1 MFYIGVS
8 RYFATGEGVTIYVA
22 TGSEESIR
30 KAIPEFFHHG
40 LSLLSPSDWLKA
52 AEGGCVDEYLQAD
65 AEAIK
70 VYLPMLWKQIE
81 EIAKGRACHLDFFMK
96 YHFNYA

>member
-1 MFYIGVS
+1 MFYVGVS

-30 KAIPEFFHHG
+30 EAIPEFFHRG

-52 AEGGCVDEYLQAD
+52 ADGDCVDENHQSD

-70 VYLPMLWKQIE
+70 VYLPTLWKQIE
-81 EIAKGRACHLDFFMK
+81 EIAAGRACYLDFFMK